1 MNRNGPVAL
10 LCHSLFV
17 VFMLA
22 PLIVVMWMS
31 LTPSNLLSLPTTSF
45 SLRWFKAILAN
56 PQFVSA
62 FWMSIVVGVVAATCA
77 MALAVPAALAL
88 ARHNF
93 AGREALVGL
102 FLSPLIIPHVVLGV
116 AFLRFFTQVN
126 ITGST
131 AGLLASH
138 VLIIFPYGLR
148 LVLAALTAA
157 DPAIER
163 AAISLGASSWTVF
176 RRVVFPLMIPGV
188 AGGWVI
194 SFIQS
199 FDEVTMTVFVATPS
213 SMTLPVKMYHY
224 IEESIDPL
232 VASVSTVVILLTF
245 LLMVLVDRIYGLDR
259 MLVGK
264 G

>member
-1 MNRNGPVAL
+1 
-10 LCHSLFV
+10 
-17 VFMLA
+17 
-22 PLIVVMWMS
+22 
-31 LTPSNLLSLPTTSF
+31 
-45 SLRWFKAILAN
+45 
-56 PQFVSA
+56 
-62 FWMSIVVGVVAATCA
+62 
-77 MALAVPAALAL
+77 
-88 ARHNF
+88 
-93 AGREALVGL
+93 
-102 FLSPLIIPHVVLGV
+102 
-116 AFLRFFTQVN
+116 
-126 ITGST
+126 
-131 AGLLASH
+131 
-138 VLIIFPYGLR
+138 
-148 LVLAALTAA
+148 
-157 DPAIER
+157 
-163 AAISLGASSWTVF
+163 VF